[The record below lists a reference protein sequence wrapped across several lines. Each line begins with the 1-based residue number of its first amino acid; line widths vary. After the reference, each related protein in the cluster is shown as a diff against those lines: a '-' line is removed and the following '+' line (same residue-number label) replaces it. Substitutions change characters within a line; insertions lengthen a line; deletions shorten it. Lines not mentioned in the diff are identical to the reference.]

1 MITLFLLIFSSVV
14 SDVLD
19 NVNSQ
24 ISSRSHSR
32 LFSVIRFASNQY
44 KVTEGDLLVVET
56 NPYFADVGERI
67 CLEKVGIRQY
77 LNSTYT
83 CNLSL

>member
-1 MITLFLLIFSSVV
+1 MLLIFSSDVT
-14 SDVLD
+14 DVLD

-24 ISSRSHSR
+24 ISSSSHSR

-44 KVTEGDLLVVET
+44 KVTEGDLLVVAT

-67 CLEKVGIRQY
+67 CLEKVDIWLH
-77 LNSTYT
+77 LNSTCT
-83 CNLSL
+83 CNLPL

>member
-1 MITLFLLIFSSVV
+1 MFLIFSSVV

-67 CLEKVGIRQY
+67 CLEKVDIRQY
-77 LNSTYT
+77 LNSTCT